1 MPNHPLS
8 GTICTSTLESSGAR
22 AISPPE
28 RERLHAESVS
38 RHPWHNLEMGFRTK
52 QVHAGVTPDPTTGA
66 ILTPIYQSTTFV
78 QDSVDEYMGK
88 GFSYSRAGNPT
99 VRAFEEKLTAL
110 EGGVDTTAYGSGM
123 AATVAVFLALLE
135 AGDHV
140 VIADVVY
147 GGTYRYADQFLTKF
161 GVDVT
166 FIDASDTEA
175 VTRSIKENTKLVF
188 TETPANPTLKVT
200 DLAAVSA
207 ICKER
212 GIVHVTDNTFLTPYY
227 QRPFELGADVIVHS
241 TTKFLDGHNATLGG
255 AVVVN
260 DADLHEKIA
269 FARISAGLVMSPMVA
284 WLTLQGVKTLSERM
298 DGQSANAL
306 AVAEFLQTHD
316 GVDYVNYPGLPSH
329 PQHELSAKQASGF
342 GSMVCFEVKGGVD
355 AGKTLMDSIE
365 LWSLAENLGSV
376 ESLITHPVTM
386 THAAVPRDERIAAG
400 ITDGLVRLS
409 VGLEDAEDL
418 IDALD
423 TALQKV

>member
-1 MPNHPLS
+1 MVP
-8 GTICTSTLESSGAR
+8 G
-22 AISPPE
+22 
-28 RERLHAESVS
+28 
-38 RHPWHNLEMGFRTK
+38 PWHNRTMGFRTK
-52 QVHAGVTPDPTTGA
+52 QIHEGVTPDPTTGA
-66 ILTPIYQSTTFV
+66 ILTPIHQSTTFV
-78 QDSVDEYMGK
+78 QASVDEYMGK
-88 GFSYSRAGNPT
+88 GYSYSRAGNPT

-123 AATVAVFLALLE
+123 AATVAVFLGLLE

-147 GGTYRYADQFLTKF
+147 GGTYRFADQFLRKF

-175 VTRSIKENTKLVF
+175 VSGAIKETTRLVF

-207 ICKER
+207 ICRER
-212 GIVHVTDNTFLTPYY
+212 GVLHVTDNTFLTPYF
-227 QRPFELGADVIVHS
+227 QRPFELGADVIIHS

-284 WLTLQGVKTLSERM
+284 WLTMQGVKTLSERM
-298 DGQSANAL
+298 DRQSANAL
-306 AVAEFLQTHD
+306 AIAEFLKTHD
-316 GVDYVNYPGLPSH
+316 KVRYVNYPGLPDH
-329 PQHELSAKQASGF
+329 PQHEISRKQASGF
-342 GSMVCFEVKGGVD
+342 GALVCFEVEGGVE
-355 AGKTLMDSIE
+355 AGKKLMDNIE

-386 THAAVPRDERIAAG
+386 THGAVPRQERIAAG

-409 VGLEDAEDL
+409 VGMEDVEDL

-423 TALQKV
+423 RGLQIL